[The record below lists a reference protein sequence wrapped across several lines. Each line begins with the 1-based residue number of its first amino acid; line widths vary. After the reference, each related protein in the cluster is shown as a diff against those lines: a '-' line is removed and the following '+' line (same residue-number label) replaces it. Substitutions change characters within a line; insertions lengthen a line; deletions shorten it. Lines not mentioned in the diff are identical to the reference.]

1 MIFGFRFIVKY
12 RNERNEC
19 AAALRRLMAAEPR
32 IADVTEYQLCAAA
45 NDAEAPA
52 EMREYA
58 AAVLQA
64 RAVLAKI
71 PTPTEML
78 RRIWAALQE
87 AP

>member
-1 MIFGFRFIVKY
+1 MIVGFRFIMKY
-12 RNERNEC
+12 RNERNEL
-19 AAALRRLMAAEPR
+19 AKALRRLLAADPCSSD
-32 IADVTEYQLCAAA
+32 ATEDQLCAAA
-45 NDAEAPA
+45 NDREAPA
-52 EMREYA
+52 EMREYV

-64 RAVLAKI
+64 RAAIAKV